1 MSEMFDIDIPTSYTH
16 EDLVLWRMKYKIAV
30 IYARYSCDRQNEQ
43 SIDGQVRVCK
53 EYAEKNGIKIVAI
66 YYDKAMSGTN
76 DNRDDFQRMLKDSDK
91 QEWDYVLIY
100 KLDRFSRNKYE
111 MAIHRKRLKD
121 NGIKILSAMENIP
134 DSPEGILLESL
145 LEGMNQY
152 YSEELSQKTK
162 RGMNETR
169 LKGNFIGGTINYGWS
184 LIDVI
189 DKETNKKIAAKVII
203 NEDEAPIVR
212 EIFEEYAN
220 GKNPIDIARSLN
232 ERGILNRGKRFQ
244 TQMIYYILRHEKY
257 TGIYRINDC
266 AYDKIYPP
274 LVPMET
280 YQIVRARID
289 ANKYGKH
296 IVHDESYLLKGK
308 IYCGFC
314 GRRMTSFTG
323 TSKSGKM
330 SRYYK
335 CHKTE
340 PCEQSRTVK
349 KDVLEA
355 AILEALNKVLMNEE
369 NYNLLVDAVLKAHND
384 KIKDNSSLRFAEKE
398 LQKTETALSNLIAAV
413 EAGFFSETSKTR
425 LIELEERKKELK
437 LSIATEKSK
446 EVPRITREQVENYLT
461 FAIEQ
466 SPQTWID
473 LLVKRVA
480 IKDDIIELLLEYTHN
495 INPTPPKNGRRNK
508 AENPERILSE
518 RGSFF
523 MEFTFSYRLS
533 KTGRPPLGRPNKYY
547 KPKNKTRIVTT
558 RIFV

>member
-1 MSEMFDIDIPTSYTH
+1 
-16 EDLVLWRMKYKIAV
+16 
-30 IYARYSCDRQNEQ
+30 
-43 SIDGQVRVCK
+43 
-53 EYAEKNGIKIVAI
+53 
-66 YYDKAMSGTN
+66 MSGTN

-169 LKGNFIGGTINYGWS
+169 LKGNFIGGTINY
-184 LIDVI
+184 
-189 DKETNKKIAAKVII
+189 
-203 NEDEAPIVR
+203 
-212 EIFEEYAN
+212 
-220 GKNPIDIARSLN
+220 
-232 ERGILNRGKRFQ
+232 
-244 TQMIYYILRHEKY
+244 
-257 TGIYRINDC
+257 
-266 AYDKIYPP
+266 
-274 LVPMET
+274 
-280 YQIVRARID
+280 
-289 ANKYGKH
+289 
-296 IVHDESYLLKGK
+296 
-308 IYCGFC
+308 
-314 GRRMTSFTG
+314 
-323 TSKSGKM
+323 
-330 SRYYK
+330 
-335 CHKTE
+335 
-340 PCEQSRTVK
+340 
-349 KDVLEA
+349 
-355 AILEALNKVLMNEE
+355 KVLMNEE